1 MEGMVVAEVLMSSS
15 KRIMRYLVLTPNLG
29 LCYPKGSHFEILG
42 YSDANYVGCKVDR
55 KSASETCQFL
65 GWSLVS

>member
-1 MEGMVVAEVLMSSS
+1 MEGMIVAEVLMPSS

-29 LCYPKGSHFEILG
+29 LCYPKVSHFQILG
-42 YSDANYVGCKVDR
+42 YSDADYVRCKVDR
-55 KSASETCQFL
+55 KSASETYQFL